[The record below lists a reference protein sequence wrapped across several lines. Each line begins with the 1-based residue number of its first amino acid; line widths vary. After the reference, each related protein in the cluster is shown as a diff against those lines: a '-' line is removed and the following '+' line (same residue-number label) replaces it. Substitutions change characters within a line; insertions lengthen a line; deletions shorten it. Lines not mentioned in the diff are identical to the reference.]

1 MTYLRFNKSIST
13 NVIHHLNRMKHK
25 SHMISSIDVEKA
37 SDKVHY
43 PFITPGYF
51 FVRLS
56 YHCFSLSLC
65 FSNTILYKH
74 TQSMHP
80 SQHFPSDRPFFHQH
94 SVASPYTTYYYAG
107 LCSNVTSIYKK
118 VAFITCYSLLMF
130 YFLHTTFH
138 CCCCS
143 VTQSCPTLCD
153 HMDCSTSG
161 FFILHYLPE
170 FAQTHVRWDSDAI
183 QPSYPLPPPSS
194 PVLNLSQN

>member
-1 MTYLRFNKSIST
+1 MQKK
-13 NVIHHLNRMKHK
+13 HLTK
-25 SHMISSIDVEKA
+25 
-37 SDKVHY
+37 
-43 PFITPGYF
+43 FII
-51 FVRLS
+51 
-56 YHCFSLSLC
+56 LSLPLVTSSFAYPTTVFLSHS
-65 FSNTILYKH
+65 FSNTVPYKH

-80 SQHFPSDRPFFHQH
+80 SQHFPSDRPVFHQQF
-94 SVASPYTTYYYAG
+94 VASPYTTYYYAG

-138 CCCCS
+138 CWCCS

-170 FAQTHVRWDSDAI
+170 FAQTHVCWVSDAI
-183 QPSYPLPPPSS
+183 QPSHPLPLPSS

>member
-1 MTYLRFNKSIST
+1 MNRSTLGLPVHHQLPEFTQTCIHRVTYLRFNKSIST

-107 LCSNVTSIYKK
+107 LCSPPHPTAPNCARGRCLPLGLCPWK
-118 VAFITCYSLLMF
+118 VL
-130 YFLHTTFH
+130 
-138 CCCCS
+138 
-143 VTQSCPTLCD
+143 
-153 HMDCSTSG
+153 
-161 FFILHYLPE
+161 
-170 FAQTHVRWDSDAI
+170 
-183 QPSYPLPPPSS
+183 SS
-194 PVLNLSQN
+194 A

>member
-1 MTYLRFNKSIST
+1 
-13 NVIHHLNRMKHK
+13 
-25 SHMISSIDVEKA
+25 MISSIDAEEA

-51 FVRLS
+51 FIRIF
-56 YHCFSLSLC
+56 YHCFFSLTLFQQYC
-65 FSNTILYKH
+65 SNKY
-74 TQSMHP
+74 TQSMYT

-94 SVASPYTTYYYAG
+94 SVASPYTTYYSTG

-130 YFLHTTFH
+130 HFLHTTFH

-161 FFILHYLPE
+161 FSVFHKLLELTQLMPIELVMPSNLLILCHPLLLLLSI
-170 FAQTHVRWDSDAI
+170 FSSIRVFSNASALCIRW
-183 QPSYPLPPPSS
+183 PKY
-194 PVLNLSQN
+194 

>member
-1 MTYLRFNKSIST
+1 
-13 NVIHHLNRMKHK
+13 
-25 SHMISSIDVEKA
+25 MISSIDAEEA

-51 FVRLS
+51 FIRIF
-56 YHCFSLSLC
+56 YHCFFSLTLFQQYC
-65 FSNTILYKH
+65 SNKY
-74 TQSMHP
+74 TQSMYT

-94 SVASPYTTYYYAG
+94 SVASPYTTYYSTG

-130 YFLHTTFH
+130 HFLHTTFH

-161 FFILHYLPE
+161 FPVHHQLLELI
-170 FAQTHVRWDSDAI
+170 QTHVHRVNDAI
-183 QPSYPLPPPSS
+183 QSSHPLSS
-194 PVLNLSQN
+194 PSPPTFNLSQHQGLFQ